1 MNTIKMNTFFFN
13 TLDKEDILTGKMLP
27 HPGLFVKTKI
37 MKKYMFNDKNKIIS
51 DYEFY

>member
-1 MNTIKMNTFFFN
+1 
-13 TLDKEDILTGKMLP
+13 MLP

-51 DYEFY
+51 DYEFLLRYLIDGGVVKFRDYQEY